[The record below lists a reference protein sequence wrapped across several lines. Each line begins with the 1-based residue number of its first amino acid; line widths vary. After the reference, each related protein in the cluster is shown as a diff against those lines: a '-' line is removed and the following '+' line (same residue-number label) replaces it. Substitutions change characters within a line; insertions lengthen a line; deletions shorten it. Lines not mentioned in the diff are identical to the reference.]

1 MKSFLCNRSALFLG
15 SFWTFLGGLIRALSS
30 FPGLG
35 DLIDVEAQYWICIV
49 GQALTG
55 MGNPVAVSVPTKVSQ
70 HWFKEKERTFATI
83 ALAMS
88 LPLGIVFGQGI
99 TPLFVKDTTDIPTMN
114 WVWFIPSALTMIL
127 CSVAVRSSKPPTP
140 PSRSAEVKQEVLPY
154 MTRMKLLLT
163 NRNYLAI
170 NLAIG
175 GAVGFFNCLATQL
188 QQILCSRG
196 YNNEYSGLVGSLLL
210 GAGFLG
216 SIFTGLIVQKTGQ
229 MEEVAKICF
238 CIASLDSILVSEFMR
253 KADQS
258 VMIALCCAIFGIF
271 GFGMYPIGLE
281 LSVENTYP
289 VDEAAGTALI
299 FLSGQIQGS
308 ILIMIS
314 GAMEQELSPE
324 LVENSVSPTI
334 KAIFI
339 NFLLLLFSYL
349 SFNLGMS
356 RRRERSH

>member
-1 MKSFLCNRSALFLG
+1 MCTNRSALFLG

-30 FPGLG
+30 FPGIG
-35 DLIDVEAQYWICIV
+35 EHIDVEAQYWICFV

-70 HWFKEKERTFATI
+70 HWFKERERTFATI

-99 TPLFVKDTTDIPTMN
+99 SPLFVKEPEDIRTMN
-114 WVWFIPSALTMIL
+114 WVWFIPAALTIVL
-127 CSVAVRSSKPPTP
+127 WGFAVRSSKPPTP
-140 PSRSAEVKQEVLPY
+140 PSRSAEMEQERLPY

-163 NRNYLAI
+163 NRNYLVI
-170 NLAIG
+170 NLALG

-196 YNNEYSGLVGSLLL
+196 YSNEYSGLVGSLLL

-216 SIFTGLIVQKTGQ
+216 SIGTGIIVQKTGA

-238 CIASLDSILVSEFMR
+238 GIAALDCVLVAEFMR
-253 KADQS
+253 LSDQS
-258 VMIALCCAIFGIF
+258 VMIALCCAIFGVF

-308 ILIMIS
+308 MLIMIS
-314 GAMEQELSPE
+314 GAMEQELSPGLAE
-324 LVENSVSPTI
+324 ISVI
-334 KAIFI
+334 LIYF
-339 NFLLLLFSYL
+339 F
-349 SFNLGMS
+349 
-356 RRRERSH
+356 